1 MRVLHLLSSTG
12 YHGAEN
18 MAAELIRQLS
28 ACGVNNDLGVFRSSD
43 RSNLEILKVTQD
55 VVSSGMVYDCRGR
68 FDVSTVFALRRY
80 IKNHDIDIIHSHKYK
95 TNLYAFLANIGVRK
109 KLVSTC
115 HNWLGD
121 SFSMRFYAWLD
132 KRVLRHFDMVVG
144 VSEEIRKELRRH
156 MSPAKV
162 MKVGNGVDIRK
173 YTRTLGNAEAKRQLG
188 IGSKYVIGFVGRLS
202 PEKAIF
208 SCGQCF
214 PHRHRLNFSVA
225 DLGIGIPQNVRENAG
240 LSLSPE
246 KAIDNLLRA
255 VSGLVKEG
263 LDVSALIVGDGE
275 LDAALKQEARGLQ
288 ISDRVIFT
296 GNRSD
301 TPQLYSAMDVF
312 VLPSQQE
319 AFPMVLIEA
328 MACGVPVVATR
339 VGDVADIVEPGV
351 TGLLVDTRDAAALQ
365 TAIGK
370 ILSDEAVARR
380 MSAAAQARTVE
391 RFSSAAMAQQ
401 YRAIYER
408 VTDARVDMTASA

>member
-43 RSNLEILKVTQD
+43 RSNLDILKVTQD

-202 PEKAIF
+202 PEKAI
-208 SCGQCF
+208 
-214 PHRHRLNFSVA
+214 
-225 DLGIGIPQNVRENAG
+225 
-240 LSLSPE
+240 
-246 KAIDNLLRA
+246 DNLLRA

-380 MSAAAQARTVE
+380 MSAAAQARAVE

>member
-1 MRVLHLLSSTG
+1 M
-12 YHGAEN
+12 
-18 MAAELIRQLS
+18 
-28 ACGVNNDLGVFRSSD
+28 NNDLGVFRSSD
-43 RSNLEILKVTQD
+43 RSNLDILKVTQD

-202 PEKAIF
+202 PEKAI
-208 SCGQCF
+208 
-214 PHRHRLNFSVA
+214 
-225 DLGIGIPQNVRENAG
+225 
-240 LSLSPE
+240 
-246 KAIDNLLRA
+246 DNLLRA

-380 MSAAAQARTVE
+380 MSAAAQARAVE